1 MREIEFHA
9 LTKEDKPLLD
19 RYFRVNYYENS
30 HFNFTNLYM
39 WREPFHVHV
48 AEEDDVLYVVS
59 EWKARVSALQP
70 FCDPTRYPE
79 ATKKLLAYFEEIAQ
93 PFHIYDMERGYADF
107 LRSCDCANFEVVADR
122 DNYDYVYLSEKLISL
137 SGRKLHSKKNHL
149 NAFRKEHPDA
159 QFLPITDEIVTQC
172 KLELNSWYKQHRQ
185 EDGTVDLFID
195 YERTAILEVLNNFAD
210 FGLKG
215 GAILLDGR
223 VVAFTFGEQ
232 LNTDTAVIHVE
243 KADPEVRGAYPAI
256 NQGFVEHAWSH
267 LTYINREEDMGI
279 EGLRKAKES
288 YKPEKLIEK
297 FNATLVGFAN
307 CS

>member
-1 MREIEFHA
+1 
-9 LTKEDKPLLD
+9 
-19 RYFRVNYYENS
+19 
-30 HFNFTNLYM
+30 M

-79 ATKKLLAYFEEIAQ
+79 ATKKLLAYFEEIEQ

-107 LRSCDCANFEVVADR
+107 LRSCDCASFEVVADR

>member
-19 RYFRVNYYENS
+19 RYFRANYYENS

-70 FCDPTRYPE
+70 FCDPARYPE